1 MKVER
6 SRRLLQALLDRADV
20 AIDGDRPWDIRVS
33 DPRMFARVLAGGSLA
48 LGDSYM
54 DGWWECDALD
64 RFFDRV
70 LSAGLDSA
78 ARKLLPAALL
88 SAAADR
94 LFNPQRPS
102 RAFEV
107 GRRHYDLGN
116 DLFHAMLDR
125 RMIYSCAL
133 WEAAATLDEAQ
144 EAKLD
149 LICRKLLL
157 EPGMRVLDIGCG
169 WGGLARYAAE
179 AHGVRVTGLTVSAR
193 QLECAREVC
202 RGLPV
207 EIRLQDYREVEGR
220 FDRVVSVGMFE
231 HVGVDNY
238 RSYMQVVHRCLGA
251 GGLCLLH
258 TIGGN
263 ASVRAVDP
271 WVRAHIFPNSMLPSA
286 AQIAAA
292 AEKLFVIEDWQS
304 LGPHYD
310 RTLMAWH
317 ANFVAAWDAAPGG
330 LRRAL
335 LPDVAVLP
343 ARQRR
348 QLPRPLEPAVA
359 GRVFQGRAARRL
371 PAARMGR
378 VREVKAMTNAGHGP
392 EIRGVS
398 GSDSK
403 SARQNGAT
411 AVNAGVLTIPEPQ
424 TPEP

>member
-6 SRRLLQALLDRADV
+6 SRRLLQGLLERADV
-20 AIDGDRPWDIRVS
+20 AVDGDRPWDIRVS

-70 LSAGLDSA
+70 LSAGLDRATS
-78 ARKLLPAALL
+78 KFFPALL
-88 SAAADR
+88 SAAAGR

-102 RAFEV
+102 RALTI

-116 DLFHAMLDR
+116 DLFRAMLDR

-133 WEAAATLDEAQ
+133 WETAATLDAAQ
-144 EAKLD
+144 QDKLE
-149 LICRKLLL
+149 LICRKLRL
-157 EPGMRVLDIGCG
+157 EPGMRLLDIGCG

-179 AHGVRVTGLTVSAR
+179 THGVRVTGVTVSER
-193 QLECAREVC
+193 QVELSREVC

-238 RSYMQVVHRCLGA
+238 RTFLKLVHRCLGE
-251 GGLCLLH
+251 GDLFLLH
-258 TIGGN
+258 TIGSN
-263 ASVRAVDP
+263 VSVRTTDP
-271 WVRAHIFPNSMLPSA
+271 WVRAHIFPNSMVPSA
-286 AQIAAA
+286 TQIAAA
-292 AEKLFVIEDWQS
+292 AEGLFVLEDWHS

-317 ANFVAAWDAAPGG
+317 ANFVGAWDRLKAAYDERFFRMWRYYLLASAGSFRSRSNQLWQVVFSKGG
-330 LRRAL
+330 LRGGY
-335 LPDVAVLP
+335 
-343 ARQRR
+343 
-348 QLPRPLEPAVA
+348 RPSRPGWRGEGAA
-359 GRVFQGRAARRL
+359 DQGR
-371 PAARMGR
+371 
-378 VREVKAMTNAGHGP
+378 
-392 EIRGVS
+392 
-398 GSDSK
+398 
-403 SARQNGAT
+403 
-411 AVNAGVLTIPEPQ
+411 
-424 TPEP
+424 

>member
-20 AIDGDRPWDIRVS
+20 TIDGDRPWDIRVS

-54 DGWWECDALD
+54 DGWWECEALD
-64 RFFDRV
+64 GFFDRV
-70 LSAGLDSA
+70 LGAGLDSA
-78 ARKLLPAALL
+78 VQKLFPAALL

-169 WGGLARYAAE
+169 WGGFARYAAE
-179 AHGVRVTGLTVSAR
+179 AHGVRVTGVTVSER

-238 RSYMQVVHRCLGA
+238 RAYMQVVHRCLGA
-251 GGLCLLH
+251 GGICLLH

-263 ASVRAVDP
+263 TSVRAVDP

-292 AEKLFVIEDWQS
+292 AERLFVIEDWQS

-317 ANFVAAWDAAPGG
+317 ANFVAAWARLRAAYDERFFRMWRYYLLASAGSFRARSNQLWQIVFSKGG
-330 LRRAL
+330 LRGGYR
-335 LPDVAVLP
+335 PP
-343 ARQRR
+343 RNGTGSRGQAR
-348 QLPRPLEPAVA
+348 
-359 GRVFQGRAARRL
+359 
-371 PAARMGR
+371 
-378 VREVKAMTNAGHGP
+378 
-392 EIRGVS
+392 
-398 GSDSK
+398 
-403 SARQNGAT
+403 
-411 AVNAGVLTIPEPQ
+411 
-424 TPEP
+424 